1 MNFGIVPI
9 YEVIIDNVLLNRAA
23 IFFVHLYI
31 ESIDIRILNIYTLC
45 MGYSVSK
52 LLKSFVGQTSQVTGG
67 REGGGAVYCLPLL
80 NIGLP
85 SLRKFGI
92 SNYLILAAIW
102 DDN

>member
-1 MNFGIVPI
+1 MHGLFCKQIT
-9 YEVIIDNVLLNRAA
+9 E
-23 IFFVHLYI
+23 
-31 ESIDIRILNIYTLC
+31 
-45 MGYSVSK
+45 
-52 LLKSFVGQTSQVTGG
+52 SFVGQTSQVTGG

-102 DDN
+102 DNN